1 MRSLKQHCLGLH
13 VAFRLNNIIHP
24 FSNDQ
29 KNISFGLFLFSGL
42 SGCTGASC
50 MDLPNPILAK
60 VTERVIARSQKTR
73 SAYLQRIE
81 HAQGKFP
88 ARGALSCANL
98 AHGFASMEDN
108 EKLIIKVGREPNIG
122 IVSSYNEMLS
132 AHAPYKTFPDLIKTA
147 ARENGGV
154 AQFAGGVPAMCDG
167 ITQGNAGMELSLFS
181 RETIAMSTAI
191 ALSHNM
197 FDAALCL
204 GVCDKIVPGL
214 LIGALQFGYLPT
226 IFVPAGPMTS
236 GLSNDDK
243 AKIRQQFATGEVG
256 RDALLEAESAAYH
269 GQGTCTFYG
278 TANSNQMLMEVM
290 GLHLPSAAFVHPHT
304 PLRDALT
311 AEAAIRVLDL
321 TVERGNYTPIGH
333 VVDEKAIINGIVALL
348 ATGGSTNHTLHLIA
362 IARAAGI
369 LIDWD
374 DFDELSAVVPLLAK
388 IYPNGKADVNHFQA
402 AGGVAFLIRDL
413 LEAGL
418 LHNDVTTVAGKGLHH
433 YTKEPKLIDGKLT
446 WVDGVVRSLDDKV
459 LRSFDEPFQPDGGL
473 RLMQGRLGRGVIK
486 ISAVAPEHR
495 KVKAPAIV
503 FDSQEAVQ
511 AAFDRGELH
520 RDFIAVVRF
529 QGARANGMPELH
541 RLTPVLGVLQDQG
554 FHVALVTDG
563 RMSGASGKVPAV
575 IHLSPEAL
583 LNGPIAKVQTG
594 DMLVIDAEAG
604 VLDIE
609 LDEAVW
615 QSRPVA
621 QPEHQAENE
630 VGFGRE
636 LFGVFRA
643 AAAPA
648 EHGASVFGALV
659 GEIVQP

>member
-1 MRSLKQHCLGLH
+1 
-13 VAFRLNNIIHP
+13 
-24 FSNDQ
+24 
-29 KNISFGLFLFSGL
+29 
-42 SGCTGASC
+42 

-98 AHGFASMEDN
+98 AHGFASMDDN

-132 AHAPYKTFPDLIKTA
+132 AHAPYKTFPDLIKNA

-236 GLSNDDK
+236 GLSNDEK
-243 AKIRQQFATGEVG
+243 AKIRQQFATGQVG

-333 VVDEKAIINGIVALL
+333 VIDEKAIINGIVALL

-402 AGGVAFLIRDL
+402 AGGVAFLIRNL

-418 LHNDVTTVAGKGLHH
+418 LHNDVTTVAGKGLQH

-446 WVDGVVRSLDDKV
+446 WVDSVVQSLDDKV
-459 LRSFDEPFQPDGGL
+459 LRSIDAPFQPDGGL

-486 ISAVAPEHR
+486 ISAVAQEHR

-554 FHVALVTDG
+554 FHVALFTDG

-594 DMLVIDAEAG
+594 DMLIIDAEAG
-604 VLDIE
+604 VLDVEI
-609 LDEAVW
+609 DEQTW

-621 QPEHQAENE
+621 QP
-630 VGFGRE
+630 
-636 LFGVFRA
+636 
-643 AAAPA
+643 
-648 EHGASVFGALV
+648 
-659 GEIVQP
+659 

>member
-1 MRSLKQHCLGLH
+1 M
-13 VAFRLNNIIHP
+13 V
-24 FSNDQ
+24 
-29 KNISFGLFLFSGL
+29 
-42 SGCTGASC
+42 
-50 MDLPNPILAK
+50 LPNITLAK
-60 VTERVIARSQKTR
+60 VTERVIARSQATR

-81 HAQGKFP
+81 NAQGKFP

-98 AHGFASMEDN
+98 AHGFAGMDGN
-108 EKLIIKVGREPNIG
+108 DKLIIKVGREPNIG

-132 AHAPYKTFPDLIKTA
+132 AHAPYKTFPDLIKDA

-204 GVCDKIVPGL
+204 GICDKIVPGL

-243 AKIRQQFATGEVG
+243 AKIRQQFATGQVG
-256 RDALLEAESAAYH
+256 RDTLLEAESAAYH

-290 GLHLPSAAFVHPHT
+290 GLHLPSSAFVHPHT

-333 VVDEKAIINGIVALL
+333 VVDEKAIVNGIVALL

-402 AGGVAFLIRDL
+402 AGGVAFLIRNL

-418 LHNDVTTVAGKGLHH
+418 LHNDVTTVAGKGLQH

-446 WVDGVVRSLDDKV
+446 WVDGVVESLDDKV
-459 LRSFDEPFQPDGGL
+459 LRSFDQPFQPDGGL

-495 KVKAPAIV
+495 KVTAPAIV

-520 RDFIAVVRF
+520 RDFVAVVRF

-583 LNGPIAKVQTG
+583 LNGPIGKVQTG
-594 DMLVIDAEAG
+594 DILVIDAEAG

-609 LDEAVW
+609 LDEQVW
-615 QSRPVA
+615 QSRAVA
-621 QPEHQAENE
+621 QPQHQAENE

-636 LFGVFRA
+636 LFGIFRA

-659 GEIVQP
+659 GESV